1 MGRKSGKQIRLGNVG
16 SLSVKA
22 LLLVLV
28 LLVFLLSGS
37 VWLFFGE
44 EGGADKMVIIPRGTS
59 LSHVAE
65 ILYENGVIQHPQV
78 FRLVLRFTQGNS
90 RVRAGEFHFTENM
103 RPLSVLHVLYFEQ
116 PVVHNV
122 TIPEGWNVHQIAQI
136 LAAEKL
142 VDPDKFIKIA
152 LSGETAKKMKLPS
165 PNLEGFLYPDTYAF
179 SRIDG
184 EEKVIE
190 RMVQRFSQV
199 YDKEIKTEADKQ
211 GMDKLRLVTLASI
224 IEKETGVDEERPLV
238 SSVFHNRIKKKMRLQ
253 SDPTT
258 IYGIPN
264 FNGNLTR
271 ANLHTYSPYNTYVI
285 PGLPPGPIASP
296 GLASMK
302 AVLFPA
308 DTKYLY
314 FVANGKGHHLFSENY
329 EQHARKVNAYQKK

>member
-211 GMDKLRLVTLASI
+211 GMDKLRLVTLAS
-224 IEKETGVDEERPLV
+224 L
-238 SSVFHNRIKKKMRLQ
+238 
-253 SDPTT
+253 
-258 IYGIPN
+258 
-264 FNGNLTR
+264 LT
-271 ANLHTYSPYNTYVI
+271 
-285 PGLPPGPIASP
+285 
-296 GLASMK
+296 
-302 AVLFPA
+302 
-308 DTKYLY
+308 
-314 FVANGKGHHLFSENY
+314 
-329 EQHARKVNAYQKK
+329 